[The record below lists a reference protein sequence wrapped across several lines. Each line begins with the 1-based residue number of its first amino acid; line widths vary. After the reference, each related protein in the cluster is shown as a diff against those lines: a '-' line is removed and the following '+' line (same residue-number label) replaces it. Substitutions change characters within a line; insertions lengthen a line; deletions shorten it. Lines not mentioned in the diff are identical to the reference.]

1 MVDEGPS
8 RSFVHSHELRLDQC
22 ELSDAASL
30 RPKPTNTHPAARFSV
45 RMKVGFAR
53 SFLAGMLTATST
65 ILPPR
70 FGQVSKMQL
79 APQLTNGIRLLH
91 RAADGILLATPLA
104 GSSSRHSR
112 PGMIWNISKT
122 PEAKT
127 LVAPTALTFL
137 ASLVDQFGWNGPT
150 KGGKLQI
157 QGPPVPVLAI

>member
-1 MVDEGPS
+1 
-8 RSFVHSHELRLDQC
+8 
-22 ELSDAASL
+22 
-30 RPKPTNTHPAARFSV
+30 
-45 RMKVGFAR
+45 MKVGFAR

-91 RAADGILLATPLA
+91 RAADGILLATPLPQSHPA
-104 GSSSRHSR
+104 IRV

-127 LVAPTALTFL
+127 LVAPTALTTSWSCSSAHEL
-137 ASLVDQFGWNGPT
+137 RIELSWRNC
-150 KGGKLQI
+150 
-157 QGPPVPVLAI
+157 PPPA